1 MKKNS
6 FATMLN
12 KINNKQLINIAVF
25 INLAEELSLS
35 ETTLRMMLRWTKA
48 KGKNYY
54 SVDII
59 DNAAFDSLLQQYPI
73 QPVIDRVS
81 ASIAGNSHRQR
92 VSGSLLSILP
102 YGHSFP
108 QLLLFA
114 QDGTYKSSYPLH
126 HHLLVIENME
136 NFLALIKQPDYLAQW
151 LDHDWPCD
159 IVYAQGNAI
168 GNKLH
173 QQFFAQYDKI
183 LCLLDIDP
191 GGFEIFKNIHSMCN
205 ADSCHYVISDYYLQ
219 QYLRF
224 GNALTQQQRSALEQ
238 GIYPEA
244 LQKIISIVLQYNY
257 FAEQEILL
265 WE

>member
-1 MKKNS
+1 MKKNN
-6 FATMLN
+6 FAQILN
-12 KINNKQLINIAVF
+12 KINNKQLINIALF
-25 INLAEELSLS
+25 IRLAEELSLS
-35 ETTLRMMLRWTKA
+35 ETTLRTIVRWTKA
-48 KGKNYY
+48 RGKNYY

-59 DNAAFDSLLQQYPI
+59 DHTAFDSLLLQYPL

-102 YGHSFP
+102 RQQHFP
-108 QLLLFA
+108 QLVLFA
-114 QDGTYKSSYPLH
+114 QDGTYKTAFPLH

-151 LDHDWPCD
+151 LDYDWSCD

-168 GNKLH
+168 ANKLH
-173 QQFFAQYDKI
+173 RAFFGHYDKI

-191 GGFEIFKNIHSMCN
+191 GGFEIFKNIHSMSRAN
-205 ADSCHYVISDYYLQ
+205 SCRYVISNYYLKK
-219 QYLRF
+219 YLRY
-224 GNALTQQQRSALEQ
+224 GNPLTQQQRSALEQ
-238 GIYPEA
+238 GVYPEA
-244 LQKIISIVLQYNY
+244 LQKIINIVLQHNY

-265 WE
+265 RE